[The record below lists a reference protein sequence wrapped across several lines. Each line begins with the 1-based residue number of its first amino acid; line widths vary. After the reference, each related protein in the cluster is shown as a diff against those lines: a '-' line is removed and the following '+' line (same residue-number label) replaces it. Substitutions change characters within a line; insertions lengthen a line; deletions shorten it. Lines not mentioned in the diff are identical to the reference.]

1 VRVIIIIPAFNESE
15 NIKRVVNDIKKE
27 NTNWDILVVNDCS
40 LDNTSAIAKSTKQ
53 AFVLDLPFNLGI
65 GGAVQAGFKY
75 AKTHNYDI
83 AIKYD
88 GDGQHLPDEIKTLLN
103 VLSENNV
110 DVVIGSRFLEK
121 HDGFKS
127 TLMRRVGIKI
137 FQILNSM
144 LIKQKITDNT
154 SGFIAFN
161 KKVISFFAEH
171 YPTDYPEPES
181 IINLK
186 KNGFVIKEVFV
197 KMQHRQGGKSSISG
211 LKSVYYMF
219 KVILAIIMGSMRK
232 KILRD

>member
-15 NIKRVVNDIKKE
+15 NIKRVLNDIKKE
-27 NTNWDILVVNDCS
+27 NANWDILVVNDCS
-40 LDNTSAIAKSTKQ
+40 LDNTSAVAKLTKQ

-232 KILRD
+232 KILKD

>member
-1 VRVIIIIPAFNESE
+1 MRVIIIIPAFNESE

-88 GDGQHLPDEIKTLLN
+88 GDGQHLPGEIKTLLN
-103 VLSENNV
+103 VMSENNV

>member
-1 VRVIIIIPAFNESE
+1 MRVIIIIPAFNESE

-211 LKSVYYMF
+211 LKSIYYMF

>member
-1 VRVIIIIPAFNESE
+1 VSVIIIVPAFNESE

-27 NTNWDILVVNDCS
+27 NANWDILVVNDCS
-40 LDNTSAIAKSTKQ
+40 LDNTSAIAKLTKQ

-88 GDGQHLPDEIKTLLN
+88 GNGQHLPDEIKTLLN
-103 VLSENNV
+103 VLSENNA

-161 KKVISFFAEH
+161 KQVISFFAEH

-211 LKSVYYMF
+211 LKSVYYML